1 MERERNGDYHC
12 VVISG
17 GRLVGA
23 QFIGYA
29 EGMGVFLS
37 LLGREYE
44 SLRRYL
50 EEDRDLIRFPWY
62 QCARSL
68 IS

>member
-1 MERERNGDYHC
+1 
-12 VVISG
+12 V
-17 GRLVGA
+17 VGA
-23 QFIGYA
+23 QFIGYE

-44 SLRRYL
+44 SLRRHL
-50 EEDRDLIRFPWY
+50 EEERDLMRLPWY
-62 QCARSL
+62 HCARNL